1 MLLMIVVAILAGDQP
16 EAQSLVS
23 SWRLQTVIQAEH
35 GMMKWMPIASL
46 S

>member
-1 MLLMIVVAILAGDQP
+1 MLLIVVVARLAGDHP

-23 SWRLQTVIQAEH
+23 NWRLQTVIQAEH
-35 GMMKWMPIASL
+35 RMMKSMPIASL

>member
-1 MLLMIVVAILAGDQP
+1 MILVAILAGDQP

-35 GMMKWMPIASL
+35 QMMKWMPIASL